1 MKLSYK
7 TNDLKLIMENIGVF
21 CSASRKLESSFYVQ
35 AEAIGS
41 WLGRHGKTLIYGGA
55 DSGLMES
62 VARAA
67 KFSGGRVVGII
78 PEILEANRKVSV
90 YIDEVIP
97 CCDLNDRKAIMIER
111 SDILVALPGGVGT
124 LDEIFTVMAA
134 HSIGYHSK
142 KVVLYNESGFWNNIL
157 QALQQMD
164 KAHFINSPLVGYL
177 KEVKSLNELA
187 RVLE

>member
-1 MKLSYK
+1 
-7 TNDLKLIMENIGVF
+7 MENIGVF
-21 CSASRKLESSFYVQ
+21 CSASQKLDSNFYVQ
-35 AEAIGS
+35 AEAVGN
-41 WLGRHGKTLIYGGA
+41 WLGKHGKTLIYGGA

-62 VARAA
+62 VARATKNA
-67 KFSGGRVVGII
+67 GGRVIGVI
-78 PEILEANRKVSV
+78 PEVLETNRRVSA

-134 HSIGYHSK
+134 HSIGYHSQ
-142 KVVLYNESGFWNNIL
+142 KVVLYNESGFWDNIL
-157 QALQQMD
+157 HVLQQMD

-177 KEVKSLNELA
+177 KEVNSLEELA